1 MKFVIKSILIDTIEE
16 TYALN
21 QGPMKHLQVFFRK
34 VHTYYHL
41 SSTVMDIPPIE
52 VLSDTASDE
61 EVEDEHGEDSSAGNK
76 ETPPPP
82 LTIGAVLRELPKI
95 KSGKETSHS

>member
-1 MKFVIKSILIDTIEE
+1 MIEE

-21 QGPMKHLQVFFRK
+21 QGPMKHLQVLFRK
-34 VHTYYHL
+34 VH
-41 SSTVMDIPPIE
+41 TVMDIPPIE

-61 EVEDEHGEDSSAGNK
+61 EVEDEHGKDSSAGNK

-95 KSGKETSHS
+95 KSGKETSHYISS